1 MKHLRTIFTTFFLV
15 MVISHFHQTFSQT
28 EWTKYNNGDP
38 VLLAGSAGEWDDNG
52 FVGLS
57 VIVDGTTYKMWY
69 GAWNG
74 TTFRIGYATSP
85 DGINWTKYN
94 DPSTPNPPFA
104 ESDPVLNPG
113 PGAFESGWVYGP
125 QVYFDGTIY
134 HMWYAGTDGNHDRV
148 GYATSTDGG
157 ITWEKDTLNNPVINL
172 GSPGRWD
179 DASVDPGPVLFNGT
193 NYEMIYNGYDG
204 FIYQGGYATSID
216 GFTWNKEFP
225 DPIFVVGA
233 DTSWNYP
240 RVNPSA
246 VVYNSYDS
254 LYYLF
259 YSGGDLFDW
268 KIGYATAPAF
278 SGPWAKDSLILLD
291 SSAAAFPGVI
301 YDPDDSLYKMWYSGD
316 GIEYATAPINIPT
329 SIEEERFDEIPT
341 DFTLSQNYPNPF
353 NPTTKI
359 KYSVPQA
366 SKVQFKVFDV
376 LGNEIEILVNDEKQ
390 AGTYELTWNAINL
403 PSGVY
408 FYQLNAVDPST
419 GSGQSFIST
428 KKMILLK

>member
-1 MKHLRTIFTTFFLV
+1 
-15 MVISHFHQTFSQT
+15 
-28 EWTKYNNGDP
+28 
-38 VLLAGSAGEWDDNG
+38 
-52 FVGLS
+52 
-57 VIVDGTTYKMWY
+57 
-69 GAWNG
+69 
-74 TTFRIGYATSP
+74 
-85 DGINWTKYN
+85 
-94 DPSTPNPPFA
+94 
-104 ESDPVLNPG
+104 
-113 PGAFESGWVYGP
+113 
-125 QVYFDGTIY
+125 
-134 HMWYAGTDGNHDRV
+134 
-148 GYATSTDGG
+148 
-157 ITWEKDTLNNPVINL
+157 
-172 GSPGRWD
+172 
-179 DASVDPGPVLFNGT
+179 
-193 NYEMIYNGYDG
+193 
-204 FIYQGGYATSID
+204 
-216 GFTWNKEFP
+216 
-225 DPIFVVGA
+225 
-233 DTSWNYP
+233 
-240 RVNPSA
+240 
-246 VVYNSYDS
+246 
-254 LYYLF
+254 
-259 YSGGDLFDW
+259 
-268 KIGYATAPAF
+268 
-278 SGPWAKDSLILLD
+278 
-291 SSAAAFPGVI
+291 GVI